1 MPLSKQIMVSAAE
14 KPRQPKCTRCRYHG
28 IIVPQKGHM
37 KRCPFLKCG
46 CCKCNL
52 VTERTRIATLQRN
65 LKRAENAVIRIK
77 SQNKQQRPCDHT
89 AVSLRNPA
97 DEGAC
102 AFSATDGDVGL
113 SEVAEAPLDLRCKP
127 AAGREHVAGLD
138 SRCVLPFPSSEGWC
152 TSFSAPY
159 ISELGQPVPLPFIHF
174 PFGVPSYCLSSYV
187 PCPNVMLSVPWLPP
201 VPAGLCE
208 DGLQGPLILP
218 QIQQGAVHHSPPPEP
233 GPPAESRKVFF
244 TLQPPPLQEELMPV
258 KHPQPPAKH
267 EETNI
272 AELD

>member
-1 MPLSKQIMVSAAE
+1 MKGLVRSRPRMETLVCRRSRKHPWTSAANL
-14 KPRQPKCTRCRYHG
+14 RQDESMWP
-28 IIVPQKGHM
+28 VW
-37 KRCPFLKCG
+37 
-46 CCKCNL
+46 
-52 VTERTRIATLQRN
+52 
-65 LKRAENAVIRIK
+65 
-77 SQNKQQRPCDHT
+77 T
-89 AVSLRNPA
+89 A
-97 DEGAC
+97 G
-102 AFSATDGDVGL
+102 
-113 SEVAEAPLDLRCKP
+113 
-127 AAGREHVAGLD
+127 
-138 SRCVLPFPSSEGWC
+138 
-152 TSFSAPY
+152 APY